1 MSENKNNYTGQGTI
15 DLLKMIIILLV
26 IILVILGVFLTGST
40 AKTMVPAFI
49 LIVVLAGGLFA
60 GFIAI
65 IRLLNDIKEQLNKE
79 KI

>member
-1 MSENKNNYTGQGTI
+1 MPENKNNYTGQGTI

-26 IILVILGVFLTGST
+26 IILVLLGIFSTGAT

-49 LIVVLAGGLFA
+49 LIVILAGGLFA
-60 GFIAI
+60 GLIAI
-65 IRLLNDIKEQLNKE
+65 IRLLNDIKTQLNQD